1 MTVEEQ
7 ALGEG
12 PDAGAGPGDTVH
24 LGRRTEVIRA
34 RHTPLGGVWLKLLRT
49 PTPSVTDR
57 ARLQR
62 EFDLAQRLDPQRIL
76 RPARLIEHAGRPGLL
91 FDDPTLEHVRTL
103 RQALRPD
110 GLPDQAATST
120 PAQQPLDQAAVLRI
134 ALDLIDALQHLHA
147 QGLIHRNLGPGQVL
161 LLPGAGAQPGRVRL
175 ADLGLA
181 AEIDRER
188 PLVQKAELIEAS
200 LATLAPELTGRM
212 SRDVDYRADLYS
224 LGATLLEALT
234 GAPPFPIDDP
244 ACAVHAHLAVPA
256 PLATTRDPR
265 VFAPLASILAHCLNK
280 EPEAR
285 YQSHQALRKDL
296 QLCLAAL
303 QQGRG
308 LPGFQPGRGDIAL
321 RFQASGRLYGRESA
335 QAHLS
340 HAFERAGL
348 GQMPGAALVTIAGF
362 SGIGKTALV
371 MASQRSLLAQQG
383 HFAAA
388 KANQYG
394 QDPPYG
400 VVLQL
405 LAQRATQVLALPPA
419 RQTSWRRRLQ
429 ALPGPNAAV
438 LAGAVPELLPL
449 LQPVQPL
456 LAVGPTESENRFL
469 RSVSQ
474 GFAALA
480 AEGEPQTFFLD
491 DWQWADRASRRLLR
505 ECLADPALTHTLF
518 ILAYRDNEVRAGHP
532 MAQELQELRPLLGER
547 LMPLRLGPLTLDD
560 TRQLLADSLHRPEAT
575 TSAGEPN
582 AAAHAA
588 LHGAA
593 HAASQGTSNDA
604 SDDGSDAA
612 ALRELAQ
619 LCQSRTAGNPF
630 FLRRWMED
638 LGRRGLFHF
647 DAAQQR
653 WTFLLDR
660 IAATRTADNVV
671 ALMLEQ
677 LAQLPDATQQALS
690 VAALLGTSV
699 DLESLATAAS
709 VDPARLAEDLLPAL
723 QAQLLVPASSLYRF
737 GPQLQG
743 QASDQV
749 RYAFAHDRVQEAAL
763 QRIPLETRGMLQLRV
778 GRLLKRRHERH
789 ASDQPLPYAVLNHL
803 NAARMLLRPD
813 VDALERRALA
823 QANMAASRRAL
834 EAAAFEPAADY
845 ADLALELNPAQALH
859 DAWHP
864 HAARMAYL
872 AGRPERME
880 SLLAEALAVFTSN
893 AQRARLLE
901 VRMEAFYAQGRLAD
915 TVDLGL
921 ELLALLGAVLPGLDP
936 EQPQADLARLLTCLR
951 DEIQDLG
958 IDTLAARPP
967 MQDENRLLL
976 ISIGAKM
983 TAAAYIVRP
992 ALLPLLTLFQV
1003 RLMVDHGHVAPAL
1016 SAYSVLGLM
1025 CAEFLGDYRFA
1036 HALGRMTMG
1045 LVERFG
1051 WVQAFAHA
1059 GFSFH
1064 AFLSHWVDG
1073 LAASMDGLM
1082 QTHRNGLE
1090 FGNFRHAGLGLYVHD
1105 VHAFLAGQPLSML
1118 EPMLAE
1124 HVQTLRAMRQP
1135 VAQDYTQALLGLVR
1149 ALRQV
1154 PLDTADLADV
1164 AAMARTYEARQD
1176 QTGLMF
1182 LHGWQAVWAW
1192 VGQAPAP
1199 ALKHAL
1205 AARALFAAGRG
1216 MHAQSLFL
1224 FIAAWASQQLAL
1236 QSEGERDLALETQAL
1251 TALQRWNEAHPGH
1264 LSARIHLL
1272 KAQALQLDGAP
1283 VSDVDRQLEA
1293 ALAAAQA
1300 PGQPAMDLAAVLR
1313 AQACAWRGR
1322 APDRAAAAQKAM
1334 QAAWQSFGVTV
1345 ADPSCP
1351 AERATAAGVAPTTG
1365 SNGVDGSTGADA
1377 AALPVTT
1384 VAPPCA
1390 SDAGPPS
1397 TASPSPSLHQ
1407 GDAADVSSLIKAVQ
1421 AINSQGDLHGLLR
1434 RLLEVVAENAGAQ
1447 RAAVVLASGT
1457 TGPSAVFTHWMLQA
1471 QVCMNGPVPVHLP
1484 DQMPLTAA
1492 TGLLP
1497 VSLMQQV
1504 LHSGQRIL
1512 LQDAAAQS
1520 ADPWFRHAPSS
1531 GRSVLMLPL
1540 LKQGQTVG
1548 ALYLEN
1554 GAVAG
1559 VFTEARVS
1567 FLELLCANVVNA
1579 VDNARLVTELRELNT
1594 SLEHRVALR
1603 TRELADSE
1611 ERLRAVLD
1619 SAPMPMVVTRDRD
1632 SVIVYGNGPSA
1643 TIGNHSLEGIVGRP
1657 ATSFYRDPADRER
1670 IQQLFR
1676 ERGSLQSEEVCLM
1689 SADGREL
1696 WMLLSMVPV
1705 MYDGEPSVL
1714 STLVDFTDRKR
1725 LEIELKRLATTD
1737 ALTGAVNRRSFL
1749 ERAGAELNRSR
1760 RYGAP
1765 LSLVMMDVDHF
1776 KRINDTLGHARGDDA
1791 LCRVVQVCGQVV
1803 RKEDVLGRLGGEEF
1817 ALLLPQ
1823 TSLEEAHHLVERL
1836 REHIASSRMDDGHPG
1851 APAVVLTASFGV
1863 TSMRPDD
1870 LSVDD
1875 LLGRADAALYRAK
1888 AAGRNRVEQAA

>member
-1 MTVEEQ
+1 MTEEQ
-7 ALGEG
+7 RALGEG
-12 PDAGAGPGDTVH
+12 PGAGVGSGDTIH

-34 RHTPLGGVWLKLLRT
+34 RGTPHAGVWLKLLRQSS
-49 PTPSVTDR
+49 PSVADL
-57 ARLQR
+57 ARLRR
-62 EFDLAQRLDPQRIL
+62 EYALAQRLDDQHVL
-76 RPARLIEHAGRPGLL
+76 RPSRLIEHAGRHGLL
-91 FDDPTLEHVRTL
+91 YDDPALDGALTL
-103 RQALRPD
+103 RQRLRA
-110 GLPDQAATST
+110 G
-120 PAQQPLDQAAVLRI
+120 PLDQAAVIRI
-134 ALDLIDALQHLHA
+134 ALDLVDALQHLHA
-147 QGLIHRNLGPGQVL
+147 HGLIHRNLGPGQVL
-161 LLPGAGAQPGRVRL
+161 LLTGAGERMGQVRIT
-175 ADLGLA
+175 DLGLA
-181 AEIDRER
+181 AEIERER

-234 GAPPFPIDDP
+234 GQPPFPIDDP
-244 ACAVHAHLAVPA
+244 ACAVHAHLALPA
-256 PLATTRDPR
+256 PLATSRDPR
-265 VFAPLASILAHCLNK
+265 VFAPLASIVGHCLNK

-285 YQSHQALRKDL
+285 YQSHQALRQDL

-303 QQGRG
+303 EQGRG

-321 RFQASGRLYGRESA
+321 RFQASGRLYGRAAA
-335 QAHLS
+335 QEHLAQ
-340 HAFERAGL
+340 AFERAGIGAL
-348 GQMPGAALVTIAGF
+348 RGAALVTIAGF

-383 HFAAA
+383 NFAAA

-394 QDPPYG
+394 QDRPYG

-405 LAQRATQVLALPPA
+405 LAQRAAQVLALPAAGQAPW
-419 RQTSWRRRLQ
+419 RQRLQ
-429 ALPGPNAAV
+429 TLAAPNAAV
-438 LAGAVPELLPL
+438 LGQAVPELLPL
-449 LQPVQPL
+449 LQPVQAL
-456 LAVGPTESENRFL
+456 LPVGPTESENRFL
-469 RSVSQ
+469 RSISQ

-480 AEGEPQTFFLD
+480 DAGQPQTFFLD

-505 ECLADPALTHTLF
+505 ECLADASMSHTLF
-518 ILAYRDNEVRAGHP
+518 ILAYRDNEVRPGHP
-532 MAQELQELRPLLGER
+532 MAQELQDLRTLLDDR
-547 LMPLRLGPLTLDD
+547 FMPLRLGPLTLED
-560 TRQLLADSLHRPEAT
+560 TRQWLADSLHRSEGPR
-575 TSAGEPN
+575 SDRAGQ
-582 AAAHAA
+582 HSGTAA
-588 LHGAA
+588 LI
-593 HAASQGTSNDA
+593 HASGDA
-604 SDDGSDAA
+604 TDDAA
-612 ALRELAQ
+612 VQALAQ
-619 LCQSRTAGNPF
+619 LCQARTAGNPF

-647 DAAQQR
+647 DAAHQR

-677 LAQLPDATQQALS
+677 LDQLPDATREALS

-699 DLESLATAAS
+699 DLDTLSTALSA
-709 VDPARLAEDLLPAL
+709 DPSRLAEDLLPAL

-743 QASDQV
+743 QASDRV

-763 QRIPLETRGMLQLRV
+763 QRIAPQARAALQLRV
-778 GRLLKRRHERH
+778 GRLLKQRHEH
-789 ASDQPLPYAVLNHL
+789 DAPDQPLPYAVLNHL
-803 NAARMLLRPD
+803 NAARMLLRPA
-813 VDALERRALA
+813 VDGPERQALA
-823 QANMAASRRAL
+823 LANMAASRRAL
-834 EAAAFEPAADY
+834 DAAAFEPAADY
-845 ADLALELNPAQALH
+845 ADLALELDPVQAASGL
-859 DAWHP
+859 WHH

-880 SLLAEALAVFTSN
+880 SLLAQALDMTPSPS
-893 AQRARLLE
+893 QRARLLE
-901 VRMEAFYAQGRLAD
+901 VRMEAFYAQGRLAE

-921 ELLALLGAVLPGLDP
+921 ELFALLGAELPQLDAQ
-936 EQPQADLARLLTCLR
+936 QPQADLARLLAGLR
-951 DEIQDLG
+951 DEISTLG
-958 IDTLAARPP
+958 IHTLAARAP
-967 MQDENRLLL
+967 MQDDSRLLL
-976 ISIGAKM
+976 ISIAAKM

-1003 RLMVDHGHVAPAL
+1003 RLMIDHGHVPLAL

-1025 CAEFLGDYRFA
+1025 CAEFLGEYRFA
-1036 HALGRMTMG
+1036 HAIGRMTMD
-1045 LVERFG
+1045 LVARFG

-1073 LAASMDGLM
+1073 LSASMEGLM

-1105 VHAFLAGQPLSML
+1105 VHAFLAGQPLDVL

-1124 HVQTLRAMRQP
+1124 HVQTLSAMRQP
-1135 VAQDYTQALLGLVR
+1135 VAQDYTRALLGLVQ
-1149 ALRQV
+1149 ALRRAPFDRNGLEGV
-1154 PLDTADLADV
+1154 GDML
-1164 AAMARTYEARQD
+1164 RTYQDRQD

-1182 LHGWQAVWAW
+1182 LHGWQAVLAW
-1192 VGQAPAP
+1192 VGNDP
-1199 ALKHAL
+1199 ALALRHAQ
-1205 AARALFAAGRG
+1205 ASRALFAAGRG

-1224 FIAAWASQQLAL
+1224 FIAAWASQQQAIRGAA
-1236 QSEGERDLALETQAL
+1236 QRDLTLEEQAL
-1251 TALQRWNEAHPGH
+1251 KALTRWNEARPGP
-1264 LSARIHLL
+1264 LAARIGVLQ
-1272 KAQALQLDGAP
+1272 AQALQLDGAP
-1283 VSDVDRQLEA
+1283 EAQIDEQL
-1293 ALAAAQA
+1293 AQA
-1300 PGQPAMDLAAVLR
+1300 LMAARAAGETGMDVAAVLR
-1313 AQACAWRGR
+1313 AQALAWEVR
-1322 APDRAAAAQKAM
+1322 APDRAQAATAGL
-1334 QAAWQSFGVTV
+1334 QAAWQAWGVRMQEASAPGT
-1345 ADPSCP
+1345 AWSAPAP
-1351 AERATAAGVAPTTG
+1351 AEEPGRSAADLFGGHGAKTG
-1365 SNGVDGSTGADA
+1365 GADTIDLLAEA
-1377 AALPVTT
+1377 A
-1384 VAPPCA
+1384 
-1390 SDAGPPS
+1390 
-1397 TASPSPSLHQ
+1397 HQ
-1407 GDAADVSSLIKAVQ
+1407 GDAADLSSLIKAVH
-1421 AINSQGDLHGLLR
+1421 AINSQADLHGLLR

-1447 RAAVVLASGT
+1447 RAAVVLGSGTGRSPEASGPSRSAAAAASAGT
-1457 TGPSAVFTHWMLQA
+1457 SASPNTCSPSAPATTPQWVLQA
-1471 QVCMNGPVPVHLP
+1471 QVCMKGPVPMHLQ
-1484 DQMPLTAA
+1484 DQLPLEAA
-1492 TGLLP
+1492 TGPLP
-1497 VSLMQQV
+1497 VTQMQQV
-1504 LHSGQRIL
+1504 LHSGQRLL
-1512 LQDAAAQS
+1512 LQEAAMQS
-1520 ADPWFRHAPSS
+1520 ADPWFRLSPSS
-1531 GRSVLMLPL
+1531 SRSVLMLPL

-1579 VDNARLVTELRELNT
+1579 VDNARLVAELRELNT
-1594 SLEHRVALR
+1594 SLEQRVAQR

-1619 SAPMPMVVTRDRD
+1619 NAPMPMVVTRVRD
-1632 SVIVYGNGPSA
+1632 AVIVYGNGPSA
-1643 TIGNHSLEGIVGRP
+1643 TIGGHSLEGLVGRP
-1657 ATSFYRDPADRER
+1657 ATAFYRDAADRDR
-1670 IQQLFR
+1670 MQQLFR
-1676 ERGSLQSEEVCLM
+1676 ERGSLQSEEVCLLA
-1689 SADGREL
+1689 ADGSEL

-1749 ERAGAELNRSR
+1749 ERAQAELSRSR

-1776 KRINDTLGHARGDDA
+1776 KRINDTLGHAQGDDA
-1791 LCRVVQVCGQVV
+1791 LCRIVQVCAQVV

-1836 REHIASSRMDDGHPG
+1836 RERIAHSRMDDGRPG

-1863 TSMRPDD
+1863 TSMRAEDD
-1870 LSVDD
+1870 SVDD

-1888 AAGRNRVEQAA
+1888 AAGRNRVEQAG

>member
-1 MTVEEQ
+1 MTEEQQ
-7 ALGEG
+7 ALGDG
-12 PDAGAGPGDTVH
+12 PGAGAGPGDTVH

-34 RHTPLGGVWLKLLRT
+34 CGTPHAGVWLKLLRQSS
-49 PTPSVTDR
+49 PSVADL
-57 ARLQR
+57 ARLRR
-62 EFDLAQRLDPQRIL
+62 ECALAQRLDPWRVL
-76 RPARLIEHAGRPGLL
+76 RPARLVEHAGRHGLL
-91 FDDPTLEHVRTL
+91 FDDPALEGAVTL
-103 RQALRPD
+103 RHRLRA
-110 GLPDQAATST
+110 G
-120 PAQQPLDQAAVLRI
+120 PLDQAAVLRI
-134 ALDLIDALQHLHA
+134 ALDLVDALQHLHA
-147 QGLIHRNLGPGQVL
+147 HGLIHRNLGPGQVL
-161 LLPGAGAQPGRVRL
+161 LLTGAGERSGRVRI

-181 AEIDRER
+181 AEIERER

-234 GAPPFPIDDP
+234 GQPPFPVDDP
-244 ACAVHAHLAVPA
+244 ACAVHAHLALPA
-256 PLATTRDPR
+256 PLATSRDPR
-265 VFAPLASILAHCLNK
+265 VFAPLAHIVSHCLNK

-285 YQSHQALRKDL
+285 YQSHQALRQDL

-303 QQGRG
+303 EQRRG

-321 RFQASGRLYGRESA
+321 RFQASGRLYGREAA
-335 QAHLS
+335 QEHLAQ
-340 HAFERAGL
+340 AFERAGVGSL
-348 GQMPGAALVTIAGF
+348 RGAALVTIAGF

-371 MASQRSLLAQQG
+371 VASQRSLLAQQG

-394 QDPPYG
+394 QDRPYG

-405 LAQRATQVLALPPA
+405 LAQRAAQVLALPPA
-419 RQTSWRRRLQ
+419 AQALWRQRLQ
-429 ALPGPNAAV
+429 TLAAPNAAV
-438 LAGAVPELLPL
+438 LGQAVPELLPL

-456 LAVGPTESENRFL
+456 VPVGPTESENRFL

-480 AEGEPQTFFLD
+480 CEGQPQTFFLD

-505 ECLADPALTHTLF
+505 ECLADASMSHTLF
-518 ILAYRDNEVRAGHP
+518 ILAYRDNEVRPGHP
-532 MAQELQELRPLLGER
+532 MAQELQDLRPLLGER
-547 LMPLRLGPLTLDD
+547 FMPLRLGPLTLED
-560 TRQLLADSLHRPEAT
+560 TRQWLADSLHRSHTDVAAT
-575 TSAGEPN
+575 P
-582 AAAHAA
+582 AA
-588 LHGAA
+588 
-593 HAASQGTSNDA
+593 
-604 SDDGSDAA
+604 DDHTASDAA
-612 ALRELAQ
+612 ALQALAQ
-619 LCQSRTAGNPF
+619 LCQVRTAGNPF

-647 DAAQQR
+647 DAAHQR

-677 LAQLPDATQQALS
+677 LDALPDATREALS

-699 DLESLATAAS
+699 DLDTLSTALSA
-709 VDPARLAEDLLPAL
+709 DPSRLAEDLLPAL

-737 GPQLQG
+737 GPHLQG
-743 QASDQV
+743 QAGDRV

-763 QRIPLETRGMLQLRV
+763 QRIAPQARAALQLRV
-778 GRLLKRRHERH
+778 GRLLKQRHEQDTP
-789 ASDQPLPYAVLNHL
+789 DQPLPYAVLNHL
-803 NAARMLLRPD
+803 NAARMLLRPEA
-813 VDALERRALA
+813 DARERQALA

-834 EAAAFEPAADY
+834 DAAAFEPAADY
-845 ADLALELNPAQALH
+845 AELALELDPSRAASGL
-859 DAWHP
+859 WHH

-872 AGRPERME
+872 AGRAQRME
-880 SLLAEALAVFTSN
+880 SLLAQALALATSPS
-893 AQRARLLE
+893 QRARLLE
-901 VRMEAFYAQGRLAD
+901 VRMEAFYAQGRLAE

-921 ELLALLGAVLPGLDP
+921 ELFALLGAELPQLDA
-936 EQPQADLARLLTCLR
+936 QHPQADLARLLTALR
-951 DEIQDLG
+951 DEITTLG
-958 IDTLAARPP
+958 IQTLAARAP
-967 MQDENRLLL
+967 MQDEGRLLL
-976 ISIGAKM
+976 ISIAAKM

-1003 RLMVDHGHVAPAL
+1003 RLMMDHGHVPLAL

-1025 CAEFLGDYRFA
+1025 CAEFLGEYRFA
-1036 HALGRMTMG
+1036 HAMGRMTMD
-1045 LVERFG
+1045 LVARFG

-1073 LAASMDGLM
+1073 LSASMEGLM

-1105 VHAFLAGQPLSML
+1105 VHAFLAGQPLEVL

-1124 HVQTLRAMRQP
+1124 HVQTLSAMRQP
-1135 VAQDYTQALLGLVR
+1135 VAQDYTRALLGLVQ
-1149 ALRQV
+1149 ALRRW
-1154 PLDTADLADV
+1154 PFDLNGLEGVSD
-1164 AAMARTYEARQD
+1164 MARTYQDRQD

-1182 LHGWQAVWAW
+1182 LHGWQAVLSW
-1192 VGQAPAP
+1192 VGQAPAL
-1199 ALKHAL
+1199 ALEHAV
-1205 AARALFAAGRG
+1205 ASRALFAAGRG

-1236 QSEGERDLALETQAL
+1236 KGEAPRDLTLEGQAL
-1251 TALQRWNEAHPGH
+1251 TALTRWNDARPGP
-1264 LSARIHLL
+1264 LMARIGVL
-1272 KAQALQLDGAP
+1272 KAQALQLDGADA
-1283 VSDVDRQLEA
+1283 SLIDEQLA
-1293 ALAAAQA
+1293 QALVAAQA
-1300 PGQPAMDLAAVLR
+1300 EGAPGMDLAAVLR
-1313 AQACAWRGR
+1313 AQAFAWHVR
-1322 APDRAAAAQKAM
+1322 APERAQAATAAL
-1334 QAAWQSFGVTV
+1334 QAAWQAWGVRMQ
-1345 ADPSCP
+1345 
-1351 AERATAAGVAPTTG
+1351 EATGL
-1365 SNGVDGSTGADA
+1365 NGVNAGMTQDLHA
-1377 AALPVTT
+1377 AA
-1384 VAPPCA
+1384 A
-1390 SDAGPPS
+1390 
-1397 TASPSPSLHQ
+1397 HQ
-1407 GDAADVSSLIKAVQ
+1407 GDAADLSSLIKAVQ
-1421 AINSQGDLHGLLR
+1421 AINTQADLHGLLR

-1457 TGPSAVFTHWMLQA
+1457 ARACAGSGAPSSSGPSGSSNACATHAATAAPQWVLQA
-1471 QVCMNGPVPVHLP
+1471 QVCMRGPVPVHLQ
-1484 DQMPLTAA
+1484 DQLPLEAA
-1492 TGLLP
+1492 TGPLP
-1497 VSLMQQV
+1497 VHPMLQV
-1504 LHSGQRIL
+1504 LHSGQRLL
-1512 LQDAAAQS
+1512 LQESALQS
-1520 ADPWFRHAPSS
+1520 PDPWFRLSPSS
-1531 GRSVLMLPL
+1531 SRSVLMLPL

-1579 VDNARLVTELRELNT
+1579 VDNARLVEELRELNT
-1594 SLEHRVALR
+1594 SLEQRVTQR

-1619 SAPMPMVVTRDRD
+1619 NAPMPMVVTRVRD
-1632 SVIVYGNGPSA
+1632 AVIVYGNGPSA
-1643 TIGNHSLEGIVGRP
+1643 TIGGRSLEGLVGRP
-1657 ATSFYRDPADRER
+1657 ATAFYRDPSDRER
-1670 IQQLFR
+1670 MQQLFR
-1676 ERGSLQSEEVCLM
+1676 ERGCLQSEEVCLLA
-1689 SADGREL
+1689 ADGTEL

-1749 ERAGAELNRSR
+1749 ERAQAELSRSR

-1765 LSLVMMDVDHF
+1765 VSLVMMDVDHF

-1791 LCRVVQVCGQVV
+1791 LCRIVQVCAQVV

-1836 REHIASSRMDDGHPG
+1836 RERIASSRMDDGQPG

-1863 TSMRPDD
+1863 TSLRPEDS
-1870 LSVDD
+1870 SVDD

>member
-1 MTVEEQ
+1 MTEEQQ

-12 PDAGAGPGDTVH
+12 PGAGVGPGDTVH
-24 LGRRTEVIRA
+24 RGRRTEVIRA
-34 RHTPLGGVWLKLLRT
+34 RGTPHAGVWLKLLRHAF
-49 PTPSVTDR
+49 PSVADL
-57 ARLQR
+57 ARLRR
-62 EFDLAQRLDPQRIL
+62 ECALAQRLNAAHVL
-76 RPARLIEHAGRPGLL
+76 RPARLIEHAGRHGLL
-91 FDDPTLEHVRTL
+91 FDDPALESALTL
-103 RQALRPD
+103 RQRLRA
-110 GLPDQAATST
+110 G
-120 PAQQPLDQAAVLRI
+120 PLDQAAVIRI
-134 ALDLIDALQHLHA
+134 ALDLVDALQHLHA

-161 LLPGAGAQPGRVRL
+161 LLAGAGERLGRVRI

-181 AEIDRER
+181 AEIERER

-234 GAPPFPIDDP
+234 GQPPFPVDDP
-244 ACAVHAHLAVPA
+244 ACAVHAHLALPA
-256 PLATTRDPR
+256 PLATSRDPR
-265 VFAPLASILAHCLNK
+265 VFAPLSLIVGHCLNK

-303 QQGRG
+303 EQGRG

-321 RFQASGRLYGRESA
+321 RFQASGRLYGRAAA
-335 QAHLS
+335 QEHLAQ
-340 HAFERAGL
+340 AFERSGVGTL
-348 GQMPGAALVTIAGF
+348 RGAALVTIAGF

-394 QDPPYG
+394 QDRPYG

-405 LAQRATQVLALPPA
+405 LAQRAAQVLALPPA
-419 RQTSWRRRLQ
+419 GQSFWRQRLQ
-429 ALPGPNAAV
+429 ALAGPNAAV
-438 LAGAVPELLPL
+438 LGQAVPELLPL
-449 LQPVQPL
+449 LQPVQALVP
-456 LAVGPTESENRFL
+456 VGPTESENRFL
-469 RSVSQ
+469 RSISQ
-474 GFAALA
+474 GFAAMA
-480 AEGEPQTFFLD
+480 SEGQPQTFFLD

-505 ECLADPALTHTLF
+505 ECLADASMNHTLF
-518 ILAYRDNEVRAGHP
+518 ILAYRDNEVRPGHP
-532 MAQELQELRPLLGER
+532 MAQELQDLRPLLGER
-547 LMPLRLGPLTLDD
+547 FMPLRLGPLTLED
-560 TRQLLADSLHRPEAT
+560 TRQWLADSLHRSDGPHAGT
-575 TSAGEPN
+575 TPDN
-582 AAAHAA
+582 AAPDN
-588 LHGAA
+588 
-593 HAASQGTSNDA
+593 TA
-604 SDDGSDAA
+604 SDDPSTSDAA
-612 ALRELAQ
+612 AVQALAQ
-619 LCQSRTAGNPF
+619 LCQARTAGNPF

-647 DAAQQR
+647 DAAHQR

-677 LAQLPDATQQALS
+677 LEQLPDATREALS

-699 DLESLATAAS
+699 DLDTLSTAVSA
-709 VDPARLAEDLLPAL
+709 DPSRLAEDLLPAL

-743 QASDQV
+743 QASDRV

-763 QRIPLETRGMLQLRV
+763 QRIAPQARAALQLRV
-778 GRLLKRRHERH
+778 GRLLKQRHEQDTP
-789 ASDQPLPYAVLNHL
+789 DQALPYAVLNHL
-803 NAARMLLRPD
+803 NAARMLLRSEA
-813 VDALERRALA
+813 DAMELQALA
-823 QANMAASRRAL
+823 LANMAASRRAL
-834 EAAAFEPAADY
+834 DAAAFEPAADY
-845 ADLALELNPAQALH
+845 AELALELDPVQAASGL
-859 DAWHP
+859 WHH

-872 AGRPERME
+872 AGRPQRME
-880 SLLAEALAVFTSN
+880 SLLGEALAMARSPS
-893 AQRARLLE
+893 QRARLLE
-901 VRMEAFYAQGRLAD
+901 VRMEAFYAQGRLAE

-921 ELLALLGAVLPGLDP
+921 ELFALLGAELPQLDAQ
-936 EQPQADLARLLTCLR
+936 QPQADLARLLAGLR
-951 DEIQDLG
+951 DEITTLG
-958 IDTLAARPP
+958 IHTLAARAP
-967 MQDENRLLL
+967 MQDEGRLQL
-976 ISIGAKM
+976 ISIAAKM

-1003 RLMVDHGHVAPAL
+1003 RLMMDHGHVPLAL

-1025 CAEFLGDYRFA
+1025 CAEFLGEYRFA
-1036 HALGRMTMG
+1036 HAIGRMTMD
-1045 LVERFG
+1045 LVARFG

-1073 LAASMDGLM
+1073 LSASMEGLM

-1105 VHAFLAGQPLSML
+1105 VHAFLAGQPLDRL
-1118 EPMLAE
+1118 EPMLTE
-1124 HVQTLRAMRQP
+1124 HVQTLSAMRQP
-1135 VAQDYTQALLGLVR
+1135 VAQDYTRALLGLVQ
-1149 ALRQV
+1149 ALRRSPFDRHGLENV
-1154 PLDTADLADV
+1154 TD
-1164 AAMARTYEARQD
+1164 MMRTYQERQD

-1182 LHGWQAVWAW
+1182 LQGWQAVLAW
-1192 VGQAPAP
+1192 VGQDP
-1199 ALKHAL
+1199 ALALQHAL
-1205 AARALFAAGRG
+1205 ASRALFAAGRG

-1236 QSEGERDLALETQAL
+1236 SGEAERDLVLEAQAL
-1251 TALQRWNEAHPGH
+1251 TALTRWNDARPGP
-1264 LSARIHLL
+1264 LAARIGVL

-1283 VSDVDRQLEA
+1283 PALVDEQL
-1293 ALAAAQA
+1293 AQA
-1300 PGQPAMDLAAVLR
+1300 LVAARAAEQPGMDLAAVLR
-1313 AQACAWRGR
+1313 AQVRAWEVR
-1322 APDRAAAAQKAM
+1322 APDRAEAAGAAL
-1334 QAAWQSFGVTV
+1334 QAAWQDWGVRMQEV
-1345 ADPSCP
+1345 P
-1351 AERATAAGVAPTTG
+1351 RQTAAWSVPGPEDGTGHGGAGSAGVSAAESVG
-1365 SNGVDGSTGADA
+1365 GQASTGATTADDLLA
-1377 AALPVTT
+1377 AAT
-1384 VAPPCA
+1384 
-1390 SDAGPPS
+1390 
-1397 TASPSPSLHQ
+1397 HQ
-1407 GDAADVSSLIKAVQ
+1407 GDAADLSSLIKAVQ
-1421 AINSQGDLHGLLR
+1421 AINTQADLHGLLR

-1447 RAAVVLASGT
+1447 RAAVVLSSGT
-1457 TGPSAVFTHWMLQA
+1457 GRFAGPSGLAAAAGHSSSPGDCSLPSPVSPSQWVLQA
-1471 QVCMNGPVPVHLP
+1471 QVCMKGPVPVHLK
-1484 DQMPLTAA
+1484 DQLPLEAA
-1492 TGLLP
+1492 TGPLP
-1497 VSLMQQV
+1497 VTQMQQV
-1504 LHSGQRIL
+1504 LHSGQRML
-1512 LQDAAAQS
+1512 LQEAALQS
-1520 ADPWFRHAPSS
+1520 PDPWFRLSPSS
-1531 GRSVLMLPL
+1531 SRSVLMLPL

-1579 VDNARLVTELRELNT
+1579 VDNARLVAELRELNT
-1594 SLEHRVALR
+1594 SLEQRVAQR

-1619 SAPMPMVVTRDRD
+1619 HAPMPMVVTRVRD
-1632 SVIVYGNGPSA
+1632 AVIVYGNGPSA
-1643 TIGNHSLEGIVGRP
+1643 TIGGHSLEGLVGRP
-1657 ATSFYRDPADRER
+1657 ATAFYRDPSDRDR
-1670 IQQLFR
+1670 MQQLFR
-1676 ERGSLQSEEVCLM
+1676 ERGTLQSEEVCLLA
-1689 SADGREL
+1689 ADGTER

-1714 STLVDFTDRKR
+1714 STLVDFTERKR

-1749 ERAGAELNRSR
+1749 ERAQAELSRSR

-1776 KRINDTLGHARGDDA
+1776 KRINDTLGHAQGDDA
-1791 LCRVVQVCGQVV
+1791 LCRIVQVCAQVV

-1836 REHIASSRMDDGHPG
+1836 RERIASSRMDDGQPG

-1863 TSMRPDD
+1863 TCMRPEDS
-1870 LSVDD
+1870 SVDD

>member
-1 MTVEEQ
+1 MTEEQQ

-12 PDAGAGPGDTVH
+12 PGAGAGPGDTVH
-24 LGRRTEVIRA
+24 RGRRTEVIRA
-34 RHTPLGGVWLKLLRT
+34 RSTPHAGVWLKLLRQSS
-49 PTPSVTDR
+49 PSVADL
-57 ARLQR
+57 ARLRR
-62 EFDLAQRLDPQRIL
+62 ECALAQRLDARRVL
-76 RPARLIEHAGRPGLL
+76 RPTRLVEHAGRHGLL
-91 FDDPTLEHVRTL
+91 FDDPALEGAVTL
-103 RQALRPD
+103 RQRLRA
-110 GLPDQAATST
+110 GS
-120 PAQQPLDQAAVLRI
+120 LDQAAVLRI
-134 ALDLIDALQHLHA
+134 ALDLVDALQHLHA
-147 QGLIHRNLGPGQVL
+147 HGLIHRNLGPGQVL
-161 LLPGAGAQPGRVRL
+161 LLAGAGERPGRVRI

-181 AEIDRER
+181 AEIERER

-234 GAPPFPIDDP
+234 GQPPFPVDDP
-244 ACAVHAHLAVPA
+244 ACAVHAHLALPA
-256 PLATTRDPR
+256 PLATSRDPR
-265 VFAPLASILAHCLNK
+265 VFAPLAHIVSHCLNK

-285 YQSHQALRKDL
+285 YQSHQALRQDL

-303 QQGRG
+303 EQGRG

-321 RFQASGRLYGRESA
+321 RFQASGRLYGREAGQEHLA
-335 QAHLS
+335 Q
-340 HAFERAGL
+340 AFERVGVGSL
-348 GQMPGAALVTIAGF
+348 RGAALVTIAGF

-371 MASQRSLLAQQG
+371 VASQRSLLAQQG

-394 QDPPYG
+394 QDRPYG

-405 LAQRATQVLALPPA
+405 LAQRAAQVLALPPA
-419 RQTSWRRRLQ
+419 SQTLWRQRLQ
-429 ALPGPNAAV
+429 TLAAPNAAV
-438 LAGAVPELLPL
+438 LGQAVPELLPL
-449 LQPVQPL
+449 LQPVQALVP
-456 LAVGPTESENRFL
+456 VGPTESENRFL

-480 AEGEPQTFFLD
+480 CDGQPQTFFLD

-505 ECLADPALTHTLF
+505 ECLADVSMSHTLF
-518 ILAYRDNEVRAGHP
+518 ILAYRDNEVRPGHP
-532 MAQELQELRPLLGER
+532 MAQELQDLRPLLGDR
-547 LMPLRLGPLTLDD
+547 FMPLRLGPLTLED
-560 TRQLLADSLHRPEAT
+560 TRQWLADSLHRSHTHVAT
-575 TSAGEPN
+575 S
-582 AAAHAA
+582 HAA
-588 LHGAA
+588 DDPGA
-593 HAASQGTSNDA
+593 
-604 SDDGSDAA
+604 SDAA
-612 ALRELAQ
+612 DLQALAQ
-619 LCQSRTAGNPF
+619 LCQARTAGNPF

-647 DAAQQR
+647 DAAHQR

-660 IAATRTADNVV
+660 IAATRTADTVV

-677 LAQLPDATQQALS
+677 LDQLPDTTREALS

-699 DLESLATAAS
+699 DLDTLSTALSA
-709 VDPARLAEDLLPAL
+709 DPSRLAEDLLPAL

-743 QASDQV
+743 QASDRV

-763 QRIPLETRGMLQLRV
+763 QRIAPQARAALQLRV
-778 GRLLKRRHERH
+778 GRLLKQRHEQDTP
-789 ASDQPLPYAVLNHL
+789 DQPLPYAVLNHL
-803 NAARMLLRPD
+803 NAARMLLRPEA
-813 VDALERRALA
+813 DARERQALA

-834 EAAAFEPAADY
+834 DAAAFEPAADY
-845 ADLALELNPAQALH
+845 AELALELDPPQAASGL
-859 DAWHP
+859 WHH

-872 AGRPERME
+872 AGRAERME
-880 SLLAEALAVFTSN
+880 SLLAQALAMAASPS
-893 AQRARLLE
+893 QRARLLE

-921 ELLALLGAVLPGLDP
+921 ELFALLGAQLPQLDAH
-936 EQPQADLARLLTCLR
+936 QPQADLARLLTALR
-951 DEIQDLG
+951 DEITTLG
-958 IDTLAARPP
+958 IPALAARAP
-967 MQDENRLLL
+967 MQDEGRLLL
-976 ISIGAKM
+976 ISIAAKM

-1003 RLMVDHGHVAPAL
+1003 RLMMDHGHVPLAL

-1036 HALGRMTMG
+1036 HAMGRMTMD
-1045 LVERFG
+1045 LVARFG

-1073 LAASMDGLM
+1073 LSASMEGLM

-1105 VHAFLAGQPLSML
+1105 VHAFLAGQPLEQL

-1124 HVQTLRAMRQP
+1124 HVQTLSAMRQP
-1135 VAQDYTQALLGLVR
+1135 VARDYTRALLGLVQ
-1149 ALRQV
+1149 ALRRSPFDPDGLEGV
-1154 PLDTADLADV
+1154 SD
-1164 AAMARTYEARQD
+1164 MMRTYQDRQD

-1182 LHGWQAVWAW
+1182 LQGWQAVLAW
-1192 VGQAPAP
+1192 VGEKP
-1199 ALKHAL
+1199 ALALQHAL
-1205 AARALFAAGRG
+1205 ASRALFAAGRG

-1236 QSEGERDLALETQAL
+1236 RGEAPRDLVVEGQAFTAL
-1251 TALQRWNEAHPGH
+1251 TRWNDAQPGP
-1264 LSARIHLL
+1264 LMARIGVLR
-1272 KAQALQLDGAP
+1272 AQALQLDGAEA
-1283 VSDVDRQLEA
+1283 SLIDEQLA
-1293 ALAAAQA
+1293 HALAAAQA
-1300 PGQPAMDLAAVLR
+1300 AGRPGMDLAAVLR
-1313 AQACAWRGR
+1313 AQALAWQVR
-1322 APDRAAAAQKAM
+1322 APERAQAAKAAL
-1334 QAAWQSFGVTV
+1334 QAAWQAWGVPMQGAARLSAAWQAPGALDVLSIATT
-1345 ADPSCP
+1345 PP
-1351 AERATAAGVAPTTG
+1351 ASHQGATAGTTEGTTAGERNGRHDTAP
-1365 SNGVDGSTGADA
+1365 
-1377 AALPVTT
+1377 
-1384 VAPPCA
+1384 
-1390 SDAGPPS
+1390 
-1397 TASPSPSLHQ
+1397 HQ
-1407 GDAADVSSLIKAVQ
+1407 GDAADLSSLIKAVQ
-1421 AINSQGDLHGLLR
+1421 AINSQADLHGLLR

-1457 TGPSAVFTHWMLQA
+1457 VRSSVGPGPSPSSFGSGSSNAGGSTAAAEPPHWVLQA
-1471 QVCMNGPVPVHLP
+1471 QVCMKGPVPVHLQ
-1484 DQMPLTAA
+1484 DQLPLEAA
-1492 TGLLP
+1492 TGPLP
-1497 VSLMQQV
+1497 VAPMLQV
-1504 LHSGQRIL
+1504 LHTGQRLL
-1512 LQDAAAQS
+1512 LQESALQS
-1520 ADPWFRHAPSS
+1520 PDPWFRLSPSS
-1531 GRSVLMLPL
+1531 SRSVLMLPL

-1579 VDNARLVTELRELNT
+1579 VDNARLVAELRELNT
-1594 SLEHRVALR
+1594 SLEQRVAQR

-1619 SAPMPMVVTRDRD
+1619 NAPMPMVVTRVRD
-1632 SVIVYGNGPSA
+1632 AVIVYGNGPSA
-1643 TIGNHSLEGIVGRP
+1643 TIGGHSLEGLVGRP
-1657 ATSFYRDPADRER
+1657 ATAFYRDPSDRER
-1670 IQQLFR
+1670 MQQLFR
-1676 ERGSLQSEEVCLM
+1676 ERGNLQSEEVCLLA
-1689 SADGREL
+1689 ADGSEL

-1705 MYDGEPSVL
+1705 VYDGEPSVL

-1749 ERAGAELNRSR
+1749 ERAQAELSRSR

-1791 LCRVVQVCGQVV
+1791 LCRIVQVCAQVV

-1836 REHIASSRMDDGHPG
+1836 RERIASSRMDDGQPG
-1851 APAVVLTASFGV
+1851 APVVVLTASFGV
-1863 TSMRPDD
+1863 TSMRPEDS
-1870 LSVDD
+1870 SVDD

>member
-7 ALGEG
+7 GLGEG
-12 PDAGAGPGDTVH
+12 LDAGTGPGHTVH
-24 LGRRTEVIRA
+24 LGHRTEVIRT
-34 RHTPLGGVWLKLLRT
+34 RHPSLGGVWLKLLRT
-49 PTPSVTDR
+49 STPSVADR
-57 ARLQR
+57 ARLRR
-62 EFDLAQRLDPQRIL
+62 EFELAQRLDPQRIL

-91 FDDPTLEHVRTL
+91 FNDPALEGALTL
-103 RQALRPD
+103 RQALRRD
-110 GLPDQAATST
+110 AAADQASPSS
-120 PAQQPLDQAAVLRI
+120 PAQRPLDQAAVLRI
-134 ALDLIDALQHLHA
+134 ALDLVDALQHLHA
-147 QGLIHRNLGPGQVL
+147 QGLIHRNLGLGQVL
-161 LLPGAGAQPGRVRL
+161 LLPGAGDRPGRVRL

-234 GAPPFPIDDP
+234 GAPPFPVDDP
-244 ACAVHAHLAVPA
+244 ACAVHAHLALPA
-256 PLATTRDPR
+256 PLATSRDPR

-285 YQSHQALRKDL
+285 YQSHQALRQDL

-308 LPGFQPGRGDIAL
+308 LPGFLPGRGDIAL
-321 RFQASGRLYGRESA
+321 RFQASGRLYGRETA
-335 QAHLS
+335 QAHLAQ
-340 HAFERAGL
+340 AFERAGL

-388 KANQYG
+388 KANQFG
-394 QDPPYG
+394 QDRPYG

-419 RQTSWRRRLQ
+419 RQVPWRRRLQ

-518 ILAYRDNEVRAGHP
+518 ILAYRDNEVRPGHP

-560 TRQLLADSLHRPEAT
+560 TRHLLADSLHRPEA
-575 TSAGEPN
+575 
-582 AAAHAA
+582 
-588 LHGAA
+588 
-593 HAASQGTSNDA
+593 A
-604 SDDGSDAA
+604 SDDAAEAA

-619 LCQSRTAGNPF
+619 LCQARTAGNPF

-647 DAAQQR
+647 DAAHQR
-653 WTFLLDR
+653 WTFLLDH
-660 IAATRTADNVV
+660 IAATRTAENVV

-699 DLESLATAAS
+699 DLESLATALS
-709 VDPARLAEDLLPAL
+709 VDPVRLAEDLLPAL

-763 QRIPLETRGMLQLRV
+763 QRIPLEARGVLQLRV
-778 GRLLKRRHERH
+778 GRLLKQRHEQQ
-789 ASDQPLPYAVLNHL
+789 APGQPLPYAVLNHL

-823 QANMAASRRAL
+823 QANLAASRRAL

-859 DAWHP
+859 DAWHA

-880 SLLAEALAVFTSN
+880 SLLAEALAVSTSN

-921 ELLALLGAVLPGLDP
+921 ELFALLGAELPRLDP
-936 EQPQADLARLLTCLR
+936 EQPQADLARLLVGLR
-951 DEIQDLG
+951 DEIQHLG

-967 MQDENRLLL
+967 MQDDSRLLL

-1064 AFLSHWVDG
+1064 SFLSHWVDG
-1073 LAASMDGLM
+1073 LAASMEGLM

-1105 VHAFLAGQPLSML
+1105 VHAFLAGQPLSLL
-1118 EPMLAE
+1118 EPMLVE
-1124 HVQTLRAMRQP
+1124 HAQTLRAMRQP

-1154 PLDTADLADV
+1154 PLDIDGLADV
-1164 AAMARTYEARQD
+1164 AAMTRTYEARQD

-1182 LHGWQAVWAW
+1182 LHGWQAVLAW
-1192 VGQAPAP
+1192 VGQAPAA

-1205 AARALFAAGRG
+1205 AARSLFAAGRG

-1236 QSEGERDLALETQAL
+1236 RGEADRDPALETQAL
-1251 TALQRWNEAHPGH
+1251 AALQRWNEAHPGH

-1283 VSDVDRQLEA
+1283 ETEVDHQLAA

-1300 PGQPAMDLAAVLR
+1300 PAQPAMDLAAVWR
-1313 AQACAWRGR
+1313 AHACAWRVR
-1322 APDRAAAAQKAM
+1322 APDRADAAQRAM
-1334 QAAWQSFGVTV
+1334 QAAWQSLGVSV
-1345 ADPSCP
+1345 ADPYC
-1351 AERATAAGVAPTTG
+1351 PTTPSVSASG
-1365 SNGVDGSTGADA
+1365 TAADA
-1377 AALPVTT
+1377 AVLH
-1384 VAPPCA
+1384 
-1390 SDAGPPS
+1390 DAARPPS
-1397 TASPSPSLHQ
+1397 LSSPSSSSPSPSLHQ

-1421 AINSQGDLHGLLR
+1421 AINSQADLHGLLR

-1457 TGPSAVFTHWMLQA
+1457 TRLHGTAGAHSASASSAAFTHWMLQA
-1471 QVCMNGPVPVHLP
+1471 QVNMNGPVPVHLP
-1484 DQMPLTAA
+1484 EQMPLTVA
-1492 TGLLP
+1492 TGPLP
-1497 VSLMQQV
+1497 VALMQQV
-1504 LHSGQRIL
+1504 LHSGQRVL
-1512 LQDAAAQS
+1512 LQDAAVQS
-1520 ADPWFRHAPSS
+1520 PDPWFRQASS
-1531 GRSVLMLPL
+1531 SARSVLLLPL

-1579 VDNARLVTELRELNT
+1579 VDNARLVAELRELNI
-1594 SLEHRVALR
+1594 SLEQRVAQR

-1657 ATSFYRDPADRER
+1657 ATSFYRDPADRDR

-1676 ERGSLQSEEVCLM
+1676 ERGSLQSEEVCLL

-1836 REHIASSRMDDGHPG
+1836 REHIAGSRMDDGHPG